1 MNPRVLTIMSIILG
15 VLLLI
20 ALGFLILFGFRL
32 ADASKVKSAEV
43 ASNLVKQETKLK
55 ADFQKEREITT
66 TSYTAAEMFG
76 SFSFSYPKVWSTNVT
91 QAKGARE
98 ELVFLADPS
107 LIIDDKDASGPYAA
121 LRVQV
126 LNTSYDST
134 VKDMHS
140 RYVTRS
146 KDAYEEADTTLSG
159 IKGKKYTGLDT
170 DSKKNIAITIIPLRD
185 KTLFVG
191 TDDSDKYSAN
201 LATILKSF
209 KVSK

>member
-1 MNPRVLTIMSIILG
+1 MNPRVLSILSIILG

-20 ALGFLILFGFRL
+20 ALGFLVLFGFRL

-43 ASNLVKQETKLK
+43 ASNLAKQETQLK
-55 ADFQKEREITT
+55 AAFQKEREITT

-98 ELVFLADPS
+98 ELIFLADPS
-107 LIIDDKDASGPYAA
+107 LILDDKDASGPYAA

-126 LNTSYDST
+126 LSTSYDSAT
-134 VKDMHS
+134 KDMHS

-146 KDAYEEADTTLSG
+146 KDSYEETDTTLSG
-159 IKGKKYTGLDT
+159 IKGKKYTGFDT

-185 KTLFVG
+185 KALFVG
-191 TDDSDKYSAN
+191 TDDNDKFSAN
-201 LATILKSF
+201 LETILKSF